1 MKILMICLGYICRS
15 PLAEGILQDKIAEN
29 NLDWTVDSA
38 GTGSWHI
45 GELPDHR
52 SIATARKRAID
63 LTKQRARQFQKEDLD
78 AFDLVLAMDKSN
90 LRDILK
96 HAKTEEQ
103 RTKVKLILNFS
114 RPYSDLEV
122 PDPYYDN
129 NFELVY
135 KLLDEACESM
145 ISNFKDFKF
154 ESP

>member
-1 MKILMICLGYICRS
+1 MKILMICLGNICRS
-15 PLAEGILQDKIAEN
+15 PLAEGVLQDKIKEN

-38 GTGSWHI
+38 GTGGWHI

-52 SIATARKRAID
+52 SIAIARKHHID

-78 AFDLVLAMDKSN
+78 NFDLVLAMDKSN

-96 HAKTEEQ
+96 HAKTDEQ
-103 RTKVKLILNFS
+103 RAKVKLILNFS

-129 NFELVY
+129 SFELVH
-135 KLLDEACESM
+135 KLLDEACEAI
-145 ISNFKDFKF
+145 ISDSKF
-154 ESP
+154 Q